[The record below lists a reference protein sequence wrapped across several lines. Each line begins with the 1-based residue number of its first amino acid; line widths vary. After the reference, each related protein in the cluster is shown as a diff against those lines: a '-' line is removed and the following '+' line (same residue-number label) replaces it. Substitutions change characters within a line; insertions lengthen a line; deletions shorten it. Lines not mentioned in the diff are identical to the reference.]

1 MNKASGTDHEA
12 VPCIASKQATK
23 VSKEVQFESEISV
36 FSIFLWMNY
45 IVKSDPEEPSN
56 IP

>member
-23 VSKEVQFESEISV
+23 VSKEVQFESEIQCSAFFFV
-36 FSIFLWMNY
+36 DELY
-45 IVKSDPEEPSN
+45 CEK
-56 IP
+56 

>member
-1 MNKASGTDHEA
+1 MNYASGTDHEA
-12 VPCIASKQATK
+12 VPCIASKQATN

>member
-12 VPCIASKQATK
+12 VPCIASKQATN

-36 FSIFLWMNY
+36 FSIFFVDELY
-45 IVKSDPEEPSN
+45 CEK
-56 IP
+56 